1 MLTCVVI
8 VELSANFAVWVAS
21 AEAEFLKNKIVWAN
35 WDVDELKAKSE
46 ELVASKQ
53 LTLGLVGWYRYACL
67 KGYKM
72 GN

>member
-53 LTLGLVGWYRYACL
+53 LTLGLVGWH
-67 KGYKM
+67 
-72 GN
+72 